1 MAGQSYEYIIVGGG
15 LAGASAVEGI
25 RERDK
30 KRDVLLIAAEKHLP
44 YDRPPLT
51 KKLWF
56 GKKKVEDIFLHD
68 QAFYDQNSVTVAQ
81 GVTVSAL
88 DPKQKK
94 VMTSTGGEFRF
105 KKLLLATG
113 GVPRILPIP
122 GGDLEGICYF
132 RTLDD
137 YLKIRTE
144 SIAGKEAVVI
154 GGGFIGSEIAAALAM
169 NKIDVTMIFPDSYLV
184 SKVFPEY
191 LGRALLGQF
200 LSRGIKVL
208 ANEKPSAFSKQ
219 GGRFTTHTA
228 SGKKVES
235 DMVIVGIGIA
245 PSLDLPRRAGLQTA
259 NGVIVDTYLQASLPD
274 IYAAGDIAFFPY
286 QALGKQTR
294 VEHWDNALNQGKQA
308 GLNMAGARKPYDY
321 MPYFFS
327 DLFEFGYEA
336 VGEVDAQ
343 LETFADWQKE
353 NDTGVIYYLRDGKVR
368 GAMMCNVWD
377 KVPAARELILKAA
390 SMTPASLRNAIR

>member
-1 MAGQSYEYIIVGGG
+1 MEEETYPYVIIGGG

-30 KRDVLLIAAEKHLP
+30 KGAILIIGAEKHLP

-56 GKKKVEDIFLHD
+56 GKKKVEEIFLHD
-68 QAFYDQNSVTVAQ
+68 QKFYDQNKVTVESGISVT
-81 GVTVSAL
+81 AL
-88 DPKQKK
+88 DPKQKS
-94 VMTSTGGEFRF
+94 VTTDTGEQYRYQ
-105 KKLLLATG
+105 KLLLATG
-113 GVPRILPIP
+113 GVPRTLPIP
-122 GGDLEGICYF
+122 GGDLGGICYF

-137 YLKIRTE
+137 YLRMRRESTE
-144 SIAGKEAVVI
+144 GSSAVVI
-154 GGGFIGSEIAAALAM
+154 GGGFIGSEIAAALTI
-169 NKIDVTMIFPDSYLV
+169 NKINVTMIFPEPYIV
-184 SKVFPEY
+184 NRVFPEG
-191 LGRALLGQF
+191 LGMALQRQF
-200 LSRGIKVL
+200 RDRGATLL
-208 ANEKPSAFSKQ
+208 AGEKPASIAKRGS
-219 GGRFTTHTA
+219 RFITTTV
-228 SGKKVES
+228 SGKQVES
-235 DMVIVGIGIA
+235 DMVIVGIGVA

-259 NGVIVDTYLQASLPD
+259 NGVIVDEYLQASLPD

-308 GLNMAGARKPYDY
+308 GLNMAGAHKPYDY

-336 VGEVDAQ
+336 VGEVDAL
-343 LETFADWQKE
+343 LETVADWQKE

-368 GAMMCNVWD
+368 GAMMCNVWE
-377 KVPAARELILKAA
+377 KVEAARTLIRTGAQVTKKELQGMIK
-390 SMTPASLRNAIR
+390 

>member
-1 MAGQSYEYIIVGGG
+1 MADQAYAYIIVGGG

-30 KRDVLLIAAEKHLP
+30 KGPILLIGSEKHLP
-44 YDRPPLT
+44 YDRPPLS

-68 QAFYDQNSVTVAQ
+68 RNFYDRNDVLLSLGATVTSIDAQGKSVTTDN
-81 GVTVSAL
+81 G
-88 DPKQKK
+88 KQY
-94 VMTSTGGEFRF
+94 RF
-105 KKLLLATG
+105 QKLLIATG
-113 GVPRILPIP
+113 GVPRTLAIP
-122 GGDLEGICYF
+122 GGDLEGIYYY
-132 RTLDD
+132 RYLDD
-137 YLKIRTE
+137 YLRMK
-144 SIAGKEAVVI
+144 SAAQAGASAVVI
-154 GGGFIGSEIAAALAM
+154 GGGFIGSEIAAALTI
-169 NKIDVTMIFPDSYLV
+169 NKVKVTMIFPEPYIV
-184 SKVFPEY
+184 NRVFPEG
-191 LGRALLGQF
+191 LGMALQQQF
-200 LSRGIKVL
+200 RDRGATLL
-208 ANEKPSAFSKQ
+208 AGEKPASIAKK
-219 GGRFTTHTA
+219 GNRFITTTA
-228 SGKKVES
+228 SGRQLES
-235 DMVIVGIGIA
+235 DMVIAGIGIA
-245 PSLDLPRRAGLQTA
+245 TSLDLPRRAGLLTG
-259 NGVIVDTYLQASLPD
+259 NGVIVDEYLQASLPD

-286 QALGKQTR
+286 RALGKQTR

-308 GLNMAGARKPYDY
+308 GLNMAGAHIPYDY

-377 KVPAARELILKAA
+377 KVESARALIRTGAQVTKKDLKG
-390 SMTPASLRNAIR
+390 LIK